1 MAYQVLL
8 DADYT
13 FDANE
18 KTITLLG
25 DYATLELPQ
34 IKSIR
39 NITKGRMV
47 IYDCD
52 NPDSAIAYT
61 APIISWTQVFAYK
74 GTAFADTDDLQ
85 IIIDIATIGTT
96 TPLNVLVDDSTPVD
110 VEITNALP
118 IPVLVDATVPVDINV
133 TNSTSIPVAVD
144 PLSPIVIDDSTP
156 VDVNITNPN
165 LMNLSD
171 VLSVYSSQ
179 SVTAS
184 TTVSSTGK
192 DLRNVSYAN
201 IFIKNAT
208 STNLTVNV
216 YGSPDAAGTF
226 KALIGT
232 ATLNT
237 TTTQAEIELDKVPN
251 YVFFDLINSDST
263 NAATVSISVQ
273 RTIST
278 DVVRPYA
285 DVLEVYSSE
294 SVGASSTTSST
305 GQDVRGAA
313 YVIPYVKN
321 AISTALTVNIYGS
334 YNLAGTIKTLIRS
347 YALTDTIT
355 QAGDPITKV
364 PNYLF
369 FDLVNADASNAATVD
384 VSVQRG

>member
-1 MAYQVLL
+1 MTYQVLL

-13 FDANE
+13 FDASG

-39 NITKGRMV
+39 NITKGLMV

-52 NPDSAIAYT
+52 NPDTAITYT
-61 APIISWTQVFAYK
+61 APTISWTPVFAYK
-74 GTAFADTDDLQ
+74 GAAFADGDDLQ
-85 IIIDIATIGTT
+85 IIIDTA
-96 TPLNVLVDDSTPVD
+96 
-110 VEITNALP
+110 
-118 IPVLVDATVPVDINV
+118 
-133 TNSTSIPVAVD
+133 
-144 PLSPIVIDDSTP
+144 STP

-179 SVTAS
+179 SVAAS

-216 YGSPDAAGTF
+216 YGSPDSAGTF

-232 ATLNT
+232 TTLDT

-321 AISTALTVNIYGS
+321 ATSTALTVNIYGS
-334 YNLAGTIKTLIRS
+334 YNLAGTIKSLIRS

>member
-13 FDANE
+13 FDASE

-39 NITKGRMV
+39 NITKGLMV

-52 NPDSAIAYT
+52 NPDTAIAYT
-61 APIISWTQVFAYK
+61 APTISWTPVFAYK

-85 IIIDIATIGTT
+85 IIIDLASIGTT

-110 VEITNALP
+110 
-118 IPVLVDATVPVDINV
+118 INV
-133 TNSTSIPVAVD
+133 TNITSIPVAVD

-156 VDVNITNPN
+156 VDVAITNTSIAIDDSTPVDVNITNPN

-171 VLSVYSSQ
+171 VLAVYASEVVAIS
-179 SVTAS
+179 S
-184 TTVSSTGK
+184 TTSSTGK
-192 DLRNVSYAN
+192 DTRNVSYAN

-216 YGSPDAAGTF
+216 YGSPDVAGTF
-226 KALIGT
+226 KVLIGT
-232 ATLNT
+232 TTLNT
-237 TTTQAEIELDKVPN
+237 TTTQDEIELDKVPN
-251 YVFFDLINSDST
+251 YVFFDLVNSDST

-278 DVVRPYA
+278 DVIRPYA
-285 DVLEVYSSE
+285 DVLEVYASE
-294 SVGASSTTSST
+294 SVGTSSTTSST
-305 GQDVRGAA
+305 GQDVRGAS

-321 AISTALTVNIYGS
+321 ATSTNLTVNIYGS
-334 YNLAGTIKTLIRS
+334 YNLAGTIKSLIRS

-355 QAGDPITKV
+355 QAGDPFTKV

>member
-1 MAYQVLL
+1 MQYIIPNGE
-8 DADYT
+8 YT
-13 FDANE
+13 LNPSAQTIALTD
-18 KTITLLG
+18 TSITLEKIL
-25 DYATLELPQ
+25 
-34 IKSIR
+34 SVR
-39 NITKGRMV
+39 NITLNMDIYNSQSTGTHKLVQESTPGLFSYTYSGTMV
-47 IYDCD
+47 
-52 NPDSAIAYT
+52 N
-61 APIISWTQVFAYK
+61 
-74 GTAFADTDDLQ
+74 TDVLQ
-85 IIIDIATIGTT
+85 ICVENDS
-96 TPLNVLVDDSTPVD
+96 VLVDDSTPVD
-110 VEITNALP
+110 
-118 IPVLVDATVPVDINV
+118 INV
-133 TNSTSIPVAVD
+133 TNITSIPVAVD

-156 VDVNITNPN
+156 VDVNVTNPN

-171 VLSVYSSQ
+171 VLAIYASEVVAIS
-179 SVTAS
+179 S
-184 TTVSSTGK
+184 TTSSTAK
-192 DLRNVSYAN
+192 DTRNVSYAN

-216 YGSPDAAGTF
+216 YGSPDVAGTF
-226 KALIGT
+226 KVLIGT

-237 TTTQAEIELDKVPN
+237 TTTQAEIAIENVPN
-251 YVFFDLINSDST
+251 YLFFDLINADAS

-294 SVGASSTTSST
+294 SVGTSSTTSST

-321 AISTALTVNIYGS
+321 ATSTALTVNIYGS
-334 YNLAGTIKTLIRS
+334 YNLAGTIKSLIRS
-347 YALTDTIT
+347 YALTDVIT
-355 QAGDPITKV
+355 QAGDPITTV